1 MTTRNSPR
9 VPLSQWVDELPQEQ
23 QDRLLEKIKTV
34 QLWVNE
40 FAKTLGKRRTPKA
53 RITDGV
59 LYYAP
64 WSNVIAVPVTM
75 LLEADVR
82 LLRIAIAHEC
92 GHFNRRW
99 ISLLS
104 RTDFARLCEEI
115 QADRVAMALTGA
127 SLDDLDAVI
136 RHLADYEEPW
146 PSGALETYI
155 AHRRTLLEA
164 SVVAPAN

>member
-1 MTTRNSPR
+1 MTTKNVPR
-9 VPLSQWVDELPQEQ
+9 VPLSQWVNELPQEQ
-23 QDRLLEKIKTV
+23 QNRLLEKIKAV
-34 QLWVNE
+34 QLWITD
-40 FAKTLGKRRTPKA
+40 FAQTLGKRRAPRA
-53 RITDGV
+53 RITDSV

-75 LLEADVR
+75 LLEADDR

-99 ISLLS
+99 LSLFS

-115 QADRVAMALTGA
+115 QADRVAMVLTGA

-136 RHLADYEEPW
+136 RHLADYETSW
-146 PSGALETYI
+146 PSGALEAYI
-155 AHRRTLLEA
+155 AKRRTLLEA
-164 SVVAPAN
+164 AAVQAN